1 MYVYVSYHFT
11 NVRLCTCTM
20 YVYVHV
26 FKWYLL
32 LPPDHTKRAI
42 LANAMLNTVWGRVV
56 APWTPRYYAC
66 LSNRVEL
73 IFVCSRGTVV
83 CVYVWTRCEPS
94 DAVWAKRRVGLNKT
108 WLCKLCVVS
117 SVDEV
122 QIVSVVCVCVF
133 VCVFVRWCGLLLVRL
148 RGDHMQNRHQSKE
161 QTVWQILITHAVI
174 VIISFTKLACLVV
187 K

>member
-1 MYVYVSYHFT
+1 MQSWQTHWSPFVWCISAVLWCGCITGYVCITHPKLLQRCYVRTIY
-11 NVRLCTCTM
+11 
-20 YVYVHV
+20 
-26 FKWYLL
+26 
-32 LPPDHTKRAI
+32 
-42 LANAMLNTVWGRVV
+42 TVWGRVV